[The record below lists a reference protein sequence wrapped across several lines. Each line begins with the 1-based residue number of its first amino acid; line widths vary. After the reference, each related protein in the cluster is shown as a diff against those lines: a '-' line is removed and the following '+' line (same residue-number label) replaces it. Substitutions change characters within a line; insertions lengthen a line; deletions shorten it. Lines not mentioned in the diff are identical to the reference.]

1 MSRDTIILIAIALGR
16 LLVHVLTNAHY
27 GFHRD
32 ELATLDDARSLA
44 WGYVAYPPLTP
55 FLARV
60 ALELFGASVAGVRFF
75 GALAQCTAIVLT
87 GLTAREMGGGRWAQ
101 VAAALAVA
109 IAPVSILW
117 GALFQYSGLDY
128 LWWVLAAYCAARLLR
143 TEDPRWWL
151 GIGVVI
157 GLGMMTRYTMGFLAL
172 GITGG
177 VLLTPSRRD
186 LRGKWLWN
194 GVAASLLIFL
204 PNLIWQV
211 QHDLIS
217 LEFLRYL
224 HARDVRVGRA
234 DGFLIQQLFVPANPF
249 TVPLWAAGLWFYFAS
264 PTGKRY
270 RLLGWM
276 FVIPFVLFAIA
287 RGREYYTA
295 GSFPLLFAGGA
306 VWGERWIASRRWL
319 AGSALV
325 LGAAFGIIVVPFPA
339 VNSWWWNHVAS
350 QVDDFRE
357 EVGWPELVE
366 TIAGIRDALP
376 AKERRALG
384 ILAGNYGEA
393 GAIDLYGPAHD
404 LPHAISGVNS
414 YWLRGYGG
422 PPPQTLIVVGLSRT
436 ALERYFKT
444 CEVAGQVSNRY
455 GVKNEE
461 TQEHPDIF
469 VCRGLRQPWPE
480 FWKQFRRFG

>member
-87 GLTAREMGGGRWAQ
+87 GLTAREMGGRRWAQ

>member
-177 VLLTPSRRD
+177 VLLTASRRD